1 MLTSDLD
8 AEEEKDRTAL
18 DNLLQALLVELDL
31 SGAGLDTVSC
41 RSKVMEVKLVY
52 MRLLS
57 VLLSRTK
64 AGTKPSTEVL
74 L

>member
-18 DNLLQALLVELDL
+18 DNMLQALLVELDL

-41 RSKVMEVKLVY
+41 RSKAMEVKLVY

-64 AGTKPSTEVL
+64 AGTKPSTEVR
-74 L
+74 